1 MNLARRY
8 LPDLGA
14 LQAFEC
20 AARHGSFTR
29 AAEELS
35 LTQSAVSRQV
45 KDLERHLNTLLF
57 ERVRQ
62 RVVLSE
68 DGKRFLPEARK
79 LLQQSE
85 TTMLR
90 AMASAD
96 ARQTLSVATLPTFGS
111 RWLSPRLA
119 HFVSAH
125 PGVVLNIGSRSAPFD
140 FEDEEFDLAIHY
152 GQPVWARANSIYLCG
167 ETIIPVASHSLLQ
180 ASPQPANVM
189 TATLLAEQPLLQLA
203 TRPKLW
209 SQWFTMAGVDAP
221 TAFRGHRLDQ
231 FSMIIEAAIA
241 GMGYA
246 LLPRYLIE
254 TELRTG
260 VLQVV
265 VDLPLQTENSYYVVT
280 PETKQTLP
288 LAQQFTDWLL
298 GQVGSS
304 PSVS

>member
-29 AAEELS
+29 AAQELS

-45 KDLERHLNTLLF
+45 KDLEQHLGTLLF

-62 RVVLSE
+62 RVVLSD

-79 LLQQSE
+79 LLHQSE

-111 RWLSPRLA
+111 RWLSPRLPN
-119 HFVSAH
+119 FIEGH
-125 PGVVLNIGSRSAPFD
+125 PGVVLNIGSRSEPFD
-140 FEDEEFDLAIHY
+140 FEEQDFDLAIHY
-152 GQPVWARANSIYLCG
+152 GQPVWARANAIYLCS
-167 ETIIPVASHSLLQ
+167 ETIIPVASRTLLDS
-180 ASPQPANVM
+180 SPRPEGTM
-189 TATLLAEQPLLQLA
+189 TAAALAEQPLLQLA

-209 SQWFTMAGVDAP
+209 SQWFAMAGVEAR

-246 LLPRYLIE
+246 LVPRYLIE

-260 VLQVV
+260 ALQVV

-280 PETKQTLP
+280 PEAKQTLP

-298 GQVGSS
+298 GQVSS
-304 PSVS
+304 SAN

>member
-1 MNLARRY
+1 MNLSRRY

-29 AAEELS
+29 AAGELS

-45 KDLERHLNTLLF
+45 KDLEQHLGTLLF

-62 RVVLSE
+62 RVVLSD

-85 TTMLR
+85 ATMLR

-111 RWLSPRLA
+111 RWLSPRLP
-119 HFVSAH
+119 HFVASH
-125 PGVVLNIGSRSAPFD
+125 PGTVLNIGSRSAPFD
-140 FEDEEFDLAIHY
+140 FEDEDFDLAIHY
-152 GQPVWARANSIYLCG
+152 GQPVWARATSIYLCS
-167 ETIIPVASHSLLQ
+167 ETIIPVASRALLN
-180 ASPQPANVM
+180 ASPRPQGIITPAG
-189 TATLLAEQPLLQLA
+189 LADQPLLQLA

-209 SQWFTMAGVDAP
+209 SQWFAMAGVEAH

-231 FSMIIEAAIA
+231 FSMIIEAAIS

-246 LLPRYLIE
+246 LVPRYLIE

-260 VLQVV
+260 ALEVV
-265 VDLPLQTENSYYVVT
+265 VDLPMQTENSYYVVT

-288 LAQQFTDWLL
+288 LAQAFTDWLL
-298 GQVGSS
+298 GQVSGSTA
-304 PSVS
+304 

>member
-29 AAEELS
+29 AAAELS

-45 KDLERHLNTLLF
+45 KDLEQHLGTLLF

-62 RVVLSE
+62 RVVLSD

-85 TTMLR
+85 ATMLR
-90 AMASAD
+90 AMATAD

-111 RWLSPRLA
+111 RWLSPRLP
-119 HFVSAH
+119 HFLAQH

-140 FEDEEFDLAIHY
+140 FAKEDFDLAIHY
-152 GQPVWARANSIYLCG
+152 GQPVWARATSIYLCS
-167 ETIIPVASHSLLQ
+167 ETIIPVASSALLS
-180 ASPQPANVM
+180 ALHEPGAAM
-189 TATLLAEQPLLQLA
+189 TAALLAEQPLLQLA

-209 SQWFTMAGVDAP
+209 SQWFGMAGVEAH
-221 TAFRGHRLDQ
+221 TAFRGHRFDQ

-241 GMGYA
+241 GMGIA
-246 LLPRYLIE
+246 LVPRYLIE
-254 TELRTG
+254 TELRSSAL
-260 VLQVV
+260 VVV
-265 VDLPLQTENSYYVVT
+265 VDLPLETENSYYVVT
-280 PETKQTLP
+280 PETKKTLP
-288 LAQQFTDWLL
+288 LAQHFTEWLI
-298 GQVGSS
+298 GEVGRSAT
-304 PSVS
+304 

>member
-29 AAEELS
+29 AASELS

-45 KDLERHLNTLLF
+45 KDLEQHLGTLLF

-62 RVVLSE
+62 RVVLSD

-85 TTMLR
+85 ATMLR

-96 ARQTLSVATLPTFGS
+96 ARQTLSIATLPTFGS
-111 RWLSPRLA
+111 RWLSPRLP
-119 HFVSAH
+119 HFVASH
-125 PGVVLNIGSRSAPFD
+125 PGMILNIGSRSAPFD
-140 FEDEEFDLAIHY
+140 FDEEDFDLAIHY
-152 GQPVWARANSIYLCG
+152 GQPVWARATSIYLCS
-167 ETIIPVASHSLLQ
+167 ETIIPVASRPLLETL
-180 ASPQPANVM
+180 PQLQGIMTPA
-189 TATLLAEQPLLQLA
+189 LLAEQPLLQLA

-209 SQWFTMAGVDAP
+209 SQWFTLAGVEAR

-246 LLPRYLIE
+246 LVPRYLIE

-260 VLQVV
+260 ALAVV
-265 VDLPLQTENSYYVVT
+265 VDLPMETENSYYVVT

-288 LAQQFTDWLL
+288 LAQHFTDWLL
-298 GQVGSS
+298 GQVGGSAA
-304 PSVS
+304 

>member
-29 AAEELS
+29 AAQELS

-45 KDLERHLNTLLF
+45 KDLEQHLGTLLF

-62 RVVLSE
+62 RVILSD

-111 RWLSPRLA
+111 RWLSPRLS
-119 HFVSAH
+119 HFVAGH

-140 FEDEEFDLAIHY
+140 FEDEDFDLAIHY
-152 GQPVWARANSIYLCG
+152 GQPVWARANSIYLCS
-167 ETIIPVASHSLLQ
+167 ETIIPVASRTLLDS
-180 ASPQPANVM
+180 SPRPEGTM
-189 TATLLAEQPLLQLA
+189 TAAALAEQPLLQLA

-209 SQWFTMAGVDAP
+209 SQWFAMADVEAR

-246 LLPRYLIE
+246 LVPRYLIE

-260 VLQVV
+260 ALEVV

-280 PETKQTLP
+280 PEAKQTLP

-298 GQVGSS
+298 GQVSS
-304 PSVS
+304 SAN